1 MDSTRS
7 PRRQNR
13 IERLI
18 KGFIEAGFDIPNP
31 VQTSAANMDPQR
43 FKSKY
48 GEKITF
54 WAAWILSEPYRL
66 VPPTRLNP
74 TRLKKEVCERIQ
86 IFAPGGGFVFNT
98 VHNVQPKIPI
108 KNILVI
114 YEAFQE
120 YGAYPIQR

>member
-54 WAAWILSEPYRL
+54 WATWILSEPYRL
-66 VPPTRLNP
+66 VPS
-74 TRLKKEVCERIQ
+74 TRLKKEVRERIQ

-98 VHNVQPKIPI
+98 VHNVQPRIPI
-108 KNILVI
+108 KNILAM

-120 YGAYPIQR
+120 YGAYPIQRKD